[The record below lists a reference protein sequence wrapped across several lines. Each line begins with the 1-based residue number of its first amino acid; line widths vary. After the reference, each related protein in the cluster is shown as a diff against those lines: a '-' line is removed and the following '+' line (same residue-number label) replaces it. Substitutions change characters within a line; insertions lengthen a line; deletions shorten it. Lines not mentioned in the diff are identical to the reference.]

1 MSSHQICGR
10 NLKSSFVTGIVA
22 ASWLLVMSCQGIA
35 LSQEEEPERAAKG
48 GIVQQLRSLSQEAL
62 ETLKEAERPYQP
74 AEVKS
79 YPNRHSPVRRA
90 ESQRQV
96 TSPFP
101 PQPTGRATL
110 QRTHSSPWLER
121 FVTKRDAA
129 QATPQPRATTSQNRT
144 PATTSTLAQREES
157 PREQPQ
163 RQVVQPKPIP
173 RSGPASV
180 VTVDQLAEQGKYEEL
195 QSRHFVHSQ
204 QPAPVMRPSE
214 LKSANYGEIQAGTNS
229 AIRPVGSQP
238 IPPSASSL
246 VRGGAPA
253 ALNSNSTSRTGIGS
267 IATTEAR
274 SRTSA
279 DNLRGN
285 TEPVQQEVF
294 VAPVAVNQPP
304 KVSRIPLPSTR
315 KIDSQKTAS
324 TQSQPK
330 SQSLSEAQAPA
341 KPSREAAIVTKQD
354 STTRTMTQS
363 LSSLADKP
371 SQLVAPQVESK
382 GVSVPTQLVGVP
394 LAERAARETDKQ
406 VSEALSPQAAIER
419 LAVEDARKRGNTASA
434 GKSLD
439 DTRSNSTPT
448 SMPALPDLPS
458 TSAPLAT
465 QSPAISETQNQLP
478 MPTLPSAPTKSNSNV
493 SEYAAAPTREIS
505 APTADAAV
513 DERLRMQTP
522 RVEVILNGPADLP
535 VGMPADY
542 EVIVRNQDRIDL
554 NGLVLRLDV
563 PPGVGINSLK
573 PTHGELGA
581 EKVEDGST
589 LLTWAFENLAAGR
602 EARAPV
608 QLTASNARNFAV
620 AMEWTLMPLSGA
632 ADVSVSAPRLELA
645 LEGPAEVRFGEA
657 NTYRLHLRNAGDAT
671 AKGVAV
677 KLAAGPYGASTSEV
691 GDIAAG
697 ASETVDIELTFNERG
712 NIDIA
717 AEATAVGNLFT
728 KTGIQVVV
736 RQPDLGISV
745 QAPRIVYHGTAT
757 QYLVQVQ
764 NRGDAD
770 AADVAAT
777 VTLPAG
783 ASPVSLPEGAKSS
796 GDTVTWSIGNVRAG
810 ETQEF
815 GLAVNLTGEGENT
828 LELQCVDRLG
838 ASAVGSATT
847 VVQAVADLKLFVS
860 DPVAPAPVGSE
871 VVYELNLTNRG
882 SKAANNVKVI
892 AQFSEGIEPTRGEGY
907 EHRVVPGQMFF
918 EPIVSIGAG
927 ETIKLKVFAIA
938 SSEGTHRFRVDVRT
952 DESEVR
958 LVQEESTQY
967 LGGGTMIA
975 APRSNAVIR

>member
-1 MSSHQICGR
+1 MSSHQSCGR
-10 NLKSSFVTGIVA
+10 NAKSPLVLGISI
-22 ASWLLVMSCQGIA
+22 ASWILLMSCQELA
-35 LSQEEEPERAAKG
+35 LSQEEEPERVTKG

-62 ETLKEAERPYQP
+62 DTLEEAERPYQP
-74 AEVKS
+74 AKVRS
-79 YPNRHSPVRRA
+79 YPSQQAAVQRA
-90 ESQRQV
+90 ESQR
-96 TSPFP
+96 SANSSFP
-101 PQPTGRATL
+101 PQPTGRSTL

-121 FVTKRDAA
+121 FVTKREPNRSA
-129 QATPQPRATTSQNRT
+129 PQPRATPAQNQMPGSSSTAPHRGATQQEDSQYG
-144 PATTSTLAQREES
+144 
-157 PREQPQ
+157 
-163 RQVVQPKPIP
+163 VVQPKPIP
-173 RSGPASV
+173 HPRPAGV
-180 VTVDQLAEQGKYEEL
+180 VTVDQLAEEGKYQEL
-195 QSRHFVHSQ
+195 RARHFVDSQ
-204 QPAPVMRPSE
+204 LPAPVMRPGD
-214 LKSANYGEIQAGTNS
+214 LKSANYGELQSGQSSVSN
-229 AIRPVGSQP
+229 QP
-238 IPPSASSL
+238 MPPSSSSL
-246 VRGGAPA
+246 VREDSAGG
-253 ALNSNSTSRTGIGS
+253 LNTNGTSRSGIGS
-267 IATTEAR
+267 IATSQSRAR
-274 SRTSA
+274 A
-279 DNLRGN
+279 DASDLRGGL
-285 TEPVQQEVF
+285 EPVQQEVY
-294 VAPVAVNQPP
+294 VAPVSVNQPP

-315 KIDSQKTAS
+315 KIETKETAS
-324 TQSQPK
+324 TNPPQNSQITAAPK
-330 SQSLSEAQAPA
+330 APS
-341 KPSREAAIVTKQD
+341 KPTADTTLATKQ
-354 STTRTMTQS
+354 QP

-371 SQLVAPQVESK
+371 RQLVSPQTESR

-406 VSEALSPQAAIER
+406 ISDALSPQAAIDR
-419 LAVEDARKRGNTASA
+419 LASEDARKERSHASA
-434 GKSLD
+434 GKALN
-439 DTRSNSTPT
+439 DTRSSPSST
-448 SMPALPDLPS
+448 SMPALPEPPAAS
-458 TSAPLAT
+458 TPLAT
-465 QSPAISETQNQLP
+465 QSPAALETSTP
-478 MPTLPSAPTKSNSNV
+478 IATLPSHEAGPTSIKSD
-493 SEYAAAPTREIS
+493 YAATPTR
-505 APTADAAV
+505 DALPPASGVAV

-554 NGLVLRLDV
+554 NGLVLRLDI
-563 PPGVGINSLK
+563 PAGVAINSLK
-573 PTHGELGA
+573 PTHGELEA
-581 EKVEDGST
+581 ERVGDGST
-589 LLTWAFENLAAGR
+589 LLTWAFENLTAGR

-645 LEGPAEVRFGEA
+645 LEGPAEVRYGEA

-691 GDIAAG
+691 GDVAAG

-712 NIDIA
+712 SIDIA
-717 AEATAVGNLFT
+717 AEASAVGDLFT

-736 RQPDLGISV
+736 RQPDLGINV
-745 QAPRIVYHGTAT
+745 QAPRVVYHGTAT

-764 NRGDAD
+764 NQGDAD
-770 AADVAAT
+770 AADVTAT

-783 ASPVSLPEGAKSS
+783 AKPVSLPEGAKTS

-815 GLAVNLTGEGENT
+815 GLAVNLTGEGENSI
-828 LELQCVDRLG
+828 ELKCVDRLG

-892 AQFSEGIEPTRGEGY
+892 AQFSEGIEPTRGEGH

-918 EPIVSIGAG
+918 EPIASIGAG
-927 ETIKLKVFAIA
+927 ETIKLRVFAMA
-938 SSEGTHRFRVDVRT
+938 GSEGTHRFRVDVRT